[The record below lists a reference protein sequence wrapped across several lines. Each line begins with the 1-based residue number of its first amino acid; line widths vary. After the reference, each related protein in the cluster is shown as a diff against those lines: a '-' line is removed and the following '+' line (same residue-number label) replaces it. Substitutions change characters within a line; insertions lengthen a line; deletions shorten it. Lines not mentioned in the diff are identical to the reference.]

1 MRHRL
6 EERAPW
12 GACRSLP
19 DGHRTGVDGWKVE
32 VEVLVLRLL
41 SADVLG
47 HRWVRGTLPADG
59 SPDERVLELV
69 RCSSGLCHSTSW
81 RQDRPGLLVLT
92 YAAVPDPC
100 PHEAAAPLL
109 LPLVV
114 TGGEALHPRP
124 VEVDPGHVAAHAV
137 RHLADLAERDPV
149 VREVAR
155 ADAPM
160 WSAVAHAAGA
170 AQHRLDQAS

>member
-1 MRHRL
+1 V
-6 EERAPW
+6 A

-19 DGHRTGVDGWKVE
+19 DGHRTGVDGWQVD

-47 HRWVRGTLPADG
+47 HRWVRGSLPIEA
-59 SPDERVLELV
+59 SPDERAVELV
-69 RCSSGLCHSTSW
+69 ACRSGLCHSTSW

-92 YAAVPDPC
+92 YAALPDPC
-100 PHEAAAPLL
+100 PHVAAAPLL

-114 TGGEALHPRP
+114 TGGGALNPSP
-124 VEVDPGHVAAHAV
+124 AEVDPGHVAAHAV

-149 VREVAR
+149 VREIAQ
-155 ADAPM
+155 ADASL

-170 AQHRLDQAS
+170 ARHRLDQAS